1 MNKTKFMRRILPIGI
16 GLTVVIMSVT
26 SVYSQS
32 LWETAKKNKDVLTIT
47 TLFTAQN
54 VRDYLSTTAGLD
66 NAVNWCKQTGITKVY
81 IESFRGAYYAERATL
96 VSARDRFLK
105 EGFSVSGCVTTTR
118 LGKNGVGMGWGGP
131 CYSDKGSQEELQ
143 KIFEYTAGIFDEIM
157 IDDFLFTEC
166 ECEECIAARGDQTWS
181 KYYNDLMV

>member
-1 MNKTKFMRRILPIGI
+1 MVKTKFKRRILPIGI

-32 LWETAKKNKDVLTIT
+32 LWNTAKKNKDVLTVT
-47 TLFTAQN
+47 TLFTAGN
-54 VRDYLSTTAGLD
+54 VRDYLSTTEGLD

-81 IESFRGAYYAERATL
+81 IESFRGAYYAERETL

-105 EGFSVSGCVTTTR
+105 EGFRVSGCVTTVH
-118 LGKNGVGMGWGGP
+118 VGRDGIGGWNTTP
-131 CYSDKGSQEELQ
+131 CYANKGSQEELQ

-166 ECEECIAARGDQTWS
+166 ECEE
-181 KYYNDLMV
+181 